1 MTIGGNNYL
10 LFSHVRLMHTLTNPM
25 RSLKTLISLILITAW
40 SNAQEKTQAS
50 VQATRIDG
58 NITLT
63 GKLDHARWMLAQPIE
78 INYEIMPAENTP
90 APQKTTVKILYNA
103 EYIYFGFNCEDTKLS
118 EIRAN
123 VSDRDKIFDDDFVII
138 FLDTYGD
145 KQRTY
150 EFAVN
155 PYGVQA
161 DLMRSGNNE
170 DASFDAIWYSAAA
183 INEHGWT
190 AELAI
195 PFKSLRFPS
204 IPEQTWNVLLG
215 RNYPRASRAI
225 FSLTPFDR
233 NNPCLPCQGVILQGI
248 KNIEATTALELIPY
262 FVGSSSGSLNDEED
276 PVSGFENH
284 PVMGRVGGGV
294 KYSPDPGLLIEG
306 VLNPDFS
313 QVESDAG
320 QISVNTTFAL
330 FYPEKRP
337 FFLEGSDL
345 FQNRTNIFYSR
356 TINNPLGALKL
367 SGKSGV
373 LSFSYLAAA
382 DRNTAY
388 IIPGEEESD
397 FESSEHSSF
406 SNIARMRYDLGN
418 ESFLGGMLTTR
429 NSDDAHNYVGGVD
442 WNYFFGGNYYFRGEL
457 FYSNT
462 KELNDLNVFSTE
474 KTFGSTGKT
483 ASFDGETYS
492 GTSFRVDLRR
502 EARDYGFN
510 VSYRET
516 SPTFQAQQGFVTS
529 NNDRFLTIN
538 QTYTL
543 YPTNSFIDRAD
554 INIEAGLHFN
564 HDGIKKERWLGLF
577 GGVQMKSQT
586 NIFIGTLL
594 VNEELFKG
602 VYFPRLPRLMVNIN
616 SQPSRLISG
625 NFQGQFGHFIYR
637 EDAPELGT
645 GHNMSLQITLRPTNR
660 FQLDLSYVRARLSSV
675 ATQELFYDGYI
686 ARTAATYQFTPEFFL
701 RMIGQ
706 YNSFDKVVDLYPLFS
721 YKLNPFTIFY
731 VGSTS
736 SMTEFDQPHGF
747 KQTSRQFFL
756 KLQYLWRS

>member
-1 MTIGGNNYL
+1 M
-10 LFSHVRLMHTLTNPM
+10 FVA
-25 RSLKTLISLILITAW
+25 SL
-40 SNAQEKTQAS
+40 SNAQGTDQPS
-50 VQATRIDG
+50 VYAVRIDS
-58 NITLT
+58 NIKLT
-63 GKLDHARWMLAQPIE
+63 GKLDDARWMRAQPIE
-78 INYEIMPAENTP
+78 INYEIQPGENTP
-90 APQKTTVKILYNA
+90 APQKTTAKILYSA
-103 EYIYFGFNCEDTKLS
+103 EYIYFGFVCEDTRSS

-123 VSDRDKIFDDDFVII
+123 VSDRDKIFEDDFII
-138 FLDTYGD
+138 VFLDTYGD

-150 EFAVN
+150 EFFVN
-155 PYGVQA
+155 PFGIQA

-170 DASFDAIWYSAAA
+170 DASFDAVWYSAAA
-183 INEHGWT
+183 INDHGWT
-190 AELAI
+190 TEIAI

-204 IPEQTWNVLLG
+204 VVEQPWNVLLG

-225 FSLTPFDR
+225 FSLTPIDR
-233 NNPCLPCQGVILQGI
+233 NNPCLPCQGAYLKGI
-248 KNIEATTALELIPY
+248 KNIETTTSIEFIPY

-276 PVSGFENH
+276 PASGFENH
-284 PVMGRVGGGV
+284 PVIGRVGGGV

-356 TINNPLGALKL
+356 TINNPLGALKV
-367 SGKSGV
+367 SEKSGA
-373 LSFSYLAAA
+373 LSISYLAAA

-429 NSDDAHNYVGGVD
+429 NGSDAHNYVGGVD
-442 WNYFFGGNYYFRGEL
+442 WNYFFAGNYYFRGEF
-457 FYSNT
+457 FYSDT
-462 KELNDLNVFSTE
+462 KELNDLNVFSSNRI
-474 KTFGSTGKT
+474 FGSTGKT
-483 ASFDGETYS
+483 ASFDGESYN
-492 GTSFRVDLRR
+492 GTSFRTDLRR
-502 EARDYGFN
+502 DARDYSFN
-510 VSYRET
+510 ISYRET

-529 NNDRFLTIN
+529 TNNRFLTLD
-538 QTYTL
+538 QSYTV
-543 YPTNSFIDRAD
+543 YPTNSFIDRAY
-554 INIEAGLHFN
+554 INVEAGLHFN
-564 HDGIKKERWLGLF
+564 YDGIKKERWLVLS

-602 VYFPRLPRLMVNIN
+602 VYFPRLPRLLVEVN
-616 SQPSRLISG
+616 SQPSRVISG
-625 NFQGQFGHFIYR
+625 NFFGQFGHFINR
-637 EDAPELGT
+637 EDSPELGT
-645 GHNMSLQITLRPTNR
+645 GHNLNLRITLRPTNR
-660 FQLDLSYVRARLSSV
+660 FQLDLSYARARLSSV

-686 ARTAATYQFTPEFFL
+686 ARTTATYQFTSEFFL

-706 YNSFDKVVDLYPLFS
+706 YNSFDRIIDLYPLFS

-731 VGSTS
+731 AGFTS
-736 SMTEFDQPHGF
+736 SMTEFDQPYGF
-747 KQTSRQFFL
+747 KQTVRQFFL